1 MSRGLAVNRWL
12 LGRGWRSGLEQLPF
26 LHGHHER
33 AGGIRSRF
41 ALEIQTG
48 TLFGDEPQRHLVFES
63 ESDIRLLRVDVIRA
77 AGDVELGRRG
87 LDDGPIHLYSLA
99 LDRVPDDIL
108 VFLGAI
114 GKDELPS
121 GEVHLFRLL
130 RGHQSVNLFRRG
142 GSGFDGKS
150 SGLSWAGL
158 GLRQNVSPAVVSSV
172 ILCVLTL

>member
-1 MSRGLAVNRWL
+1 MSRGLAVNRRL
-12 LGRGWRSGLEQLPF
+12 LGRGWRRSLEQLPF

-33 AGGIRSRF
+33 AWCIRSWF
-41 ALEIQTG
+41 ALEVQTG
-48 TLFGDEPQRHLVFES
+48 TLFWDKPQRHFLFEGK
-63 ESDIRLLRVDVIRA
+63 SDIRLLRVNVIRA
-77 AGDVELGRRG
+77 AGDIELGRRG
-87 LDDGPIHLYSLA
+87 LDNRPIHLYSLA
-99 LDRVPDDIL
+99 LDRVPNHIL